1 RKIRTFDVWMSHIK
15 GSHEFDELKDKY
27 FKAYN
32 PHKRAAKG
40 VTSDRVSPYA
50 VSVYSYDGDLI
61 KSWTG
66 KFDVAENANKNQV
79 YFDNQDGKRVI
90 IDGGIIINEE
100 N

>member
-1 RKIRTFDVWMSHIK
+1 MKKLIFLSTFCTVLLFTSCESCSRSMKSLKSDVGGGLNRTI
-15 GSHEFDELKDKY
+15 
-27 FKAYN
+27 
-32 PHKRAAKG
+32 
-40 VTSDRVSPYA
+40 
-50 VSVYSYDGDLI
+50 SVYDYNGKLI